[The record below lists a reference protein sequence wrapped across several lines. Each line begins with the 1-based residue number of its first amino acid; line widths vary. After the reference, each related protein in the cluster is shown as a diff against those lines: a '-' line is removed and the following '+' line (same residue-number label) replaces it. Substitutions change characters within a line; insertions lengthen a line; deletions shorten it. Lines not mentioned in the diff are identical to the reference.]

1 MPQQKSKK
9 ILIYIF
15 LFLIIGTMNNKN
27 LNSENYPK
35 INKIIV
41 TGLDIENN
49 LRLVKS
55 LNFLKFSNLFFI
67 NKIQITEIIDSNNSI
82 EQYSIFKKYPS
93 SLEIKISKAKFLAN
107 VEKNGNNFFLGSNGK
122 LIKTK
127 YQKVNIPHISGNFK
141 NKDFFELKKIINE
154 TNFNYNEIEILFFF
168 ESGRWD
174 IKTYSGILIRLPKDI
189 KKKYLQLSFD
199 IMSKDKLNKISEI
212 DFRQLN
218 QIIINEK

>member
-1 MPQQKSKK
+1 M
-9 ILIYIF
+9 
-15 LFLIIGTMNNKN
+15 IGTMNNKN

-41 TGLDIENN
+41 TGLDVENN